1 MAYDAARAADYADI
15 HAQTQSHGRCARYV
29 REAIERGG
37 IRITPTPSA
46 KDMGRSLVQAAG
58 FYEVSAPPRKGDIV
72 VIQPAPGHPD
82 GHAAIYNGRNWV
94 SDFRQ
99 LHGFYPGP
107 SYRNAQ
113 PRYKFYRHN

>member
-46 KDMGRSLVQAAG
+46 KDMGRSLVQAG

-72 VIQPAPGHPD
+72 IIQPAPGHPD

>member
-1 MAYDAARAADYADI
+1 MAYDAVRAANYADL
-15 HAQTQSHGRCARYV
+15 HAHIQSQGKCARSV

-37 IRITPTPSA
+37 VRVTPTPSA
-46 KDMGRSLVQAAG
+46 KDMGRSLVQAG
-58 FYEVSAPPRKGDIV
+58 FYEVSGSPLKGDIV

-107 SYRNAQ
+107 AYRNAQ
-113 PRYKFYRHN
+113 PRYKFYRHD